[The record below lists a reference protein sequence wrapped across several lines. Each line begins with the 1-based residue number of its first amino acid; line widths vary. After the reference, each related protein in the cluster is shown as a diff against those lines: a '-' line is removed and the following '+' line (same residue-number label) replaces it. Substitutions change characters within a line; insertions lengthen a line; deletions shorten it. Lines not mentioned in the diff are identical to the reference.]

1 MNFEESNAKSNYHNS
16 ISEDIEYSKT
26 NKLASQSLADKNKS
40 KKNIKATTPAQPAV
54 IQGPISIKQTRTEQS

>member
-26 NKLASQSLADKNKS
+26 NKLANQSIVDKNKS
-40 KKNIKATTPAQPAV
+40 KKYIKTTAPAQPTV
-54 IQGPISIKQTRTEQS
+54 IQ